1 MQMIWEPWCHRQILF
16 EKAKRKT
23 IRLDGFLFGSPN
35 RARTCDIMINSHALY
50 RLSYRGKYIDSD
62 FLWVICVGLA
72 LSSRTASRRVFSAP
86 HSLTSV
92 FGMGTGGPYALWAL
106 TRFRCLL
113 SFGFCLSL
121 WQTSCFSQLCLSPLP
136 FSFIESSASAFRIFL
151 SFIFIRRESLVSY
164 FSLSHYAIQDGQC
177 PWCTFRD
184 SNPGP
189 TD

>member
-1 MQMIWEPWCHRQILF
+1 MCWPRPIFPDSFPSSIFGTAQLNFRVRNGNGWTLCVM
-16 EKAKRKT
+16 KT
-23 IRLDGFLFGSPN
+23 N
-35 RARTCDIMINSHALY
+35 Y
-50 RLSYRGKYIDSD
+50 
-62 FLWVICVGLA
+62 CVSTA

-92 FGMGTGGPYALWAL
+92 FGMGTGGPYALLAL
-106 TRFRCLL
+106 TVYDCLL

-121 WQTSCFSQLCLSPLP
+121 WQTSCFLQLCLSPLP
-136 FSFIESSASAFRIFL
+136 FGFIESSSSAFRISL

-164 FSLSHYAIQDGQC
+164 FSLSLFAIPNRQC
-177 PWCTFRD
+177 LWCTFRD